1 MFVNLTLASMCHSL
15 LRVSILPCLA
25 LGSKVFTTFS
35 SVDKHYL
42 TFIQRTH
49 VHLIAC
55 TDLFELVMFLQQS
68 FIFVLR
74 QAILE
79 NSAMFAPVWG
89 ICAEPLPGD

>member
-15 LRVSILPCLA
+15 PRVSILPCLA

-35 SVDKHYL
+35 SVDEHYL

-55 TDLFELVMFLQQS
+55 TDLFELVMFLQRS
-68 FIFVLR
+68 YIFVFRTSNLGEFCNVCPS
-74 QAILE
+74 L
-79 NSAMFAPVWG
+79 
-89 ICAEPLPGD
+89 GDLC